1 MIPQEFWHSNFW
13 IKFRKAYPVLVLGL
27 LYRRCLS
34 LRHILLSKIF
44 CPYVALSAKNK
55 HTSSDLYPFG
65 EIFFSL
71 TTYPARIHEVYYTIC
86 SLLIQSSPANKI
98 ILTLTKEEFPDGESS
113 LPSKILKLKENGLE
127 ILWADTNLRPHNK
140 YFHVMKKYPKVTIVT
155 VDDDIIYSKHM
166 LSKLIKSYKQFP
178 RTVIALCTDKFIVK
192 KGNILPYSQSMH
204 CYDSKINEPR
214 MDLCANGYAGV
225 LYPPSILPQETFNV
239 EAIKKC
245 APIADDIWLKFMELS
260 SDIPVV
266 CAGKYKDP
274 VVMPQIQNTALNK
287 INGEQN
293 KNDYQQLAII
303 KEYSHIDFV
312 SKIKNSAT

>member
-55 HTSSDLYPFG
+55 HTSSDSYPFG
-65 EIFFSL
+65 EIYFSL

-98 ILTLTKEEFPDGESS
+98 ILTLTKEEFPNGESS

-127 ILWADTNLRPHNK
+127 ILWVDINLKPHNK
-140 YFHVMKKYPKVTIVT
+140 YFHVIKKYPEATIVT
-155 VDDDIIYSKHM
+155 VDDDIIYSRHM

-178 RTVIALCTDKFIVK
+178 RAVIALCTDKFIVK
-192 KGNILPYSQSMH
+192 DGNILPYSQSMH

-214 MDLCANGYAGV
+214 MDLCANGFAGV

-245 APIADDIWLKFMELS
+245 APIADDIWLKYMEIMGK
-260 SDIPVV
+260 IPVI
-266 CAGKYKDP
+266 CASPYKDP
-274 VVMPQIQNTALNK
+274 VVIPDGQGTALLKRN
-287 INGEQN
+287 NEQN
-293 KNDYQQLAII
+293 MNDYQQ
-303 KEYSHIDFV
+303 KEIHIFYSLFDF
-312 SKIKNSAT
+312 SKLIEQNC

>member
-55 HTSSDLYPFG
+55 HTSSDSYPFG
-65 EIFFSL
+65 EIYFSL

-98 ILTLTKEEFPDGESS
+98 ILTLTKEEFPNGESS

-127 ILWADTNLRPHNK
+127 ILWVDTNLKPHNK
-140 YFHVMKKYPKVTIVT
+140 YFHVIKKYPEATIVT
-155 VDDDIIYSKHM
+155 VDDDIIYSRHM

-178 RTVIALCTDKFIVK
+178 RAVIALCTDKFIVK
-192 KGNILPYSQSMH
+192 DGNILPYSQSMH

-214 MDLCANGYAGV
+214 MDLCANGFAGV

-245 APIADDIWLKFMELS
+245 APIADDIWLKYMEIMGK
-260 SDIPVV
+260 IPVI
-266 CAGKYKDP
+266 CASSYKDP
-274 VVMPQIQNTALNK
+274 VVIPDKQSTALLNQNSLQNQNDVQQKNIEEFYSNFNFAKK
-287 INGEQN
+287 IQD
-293 KNDYQQLAII
+293 KN
-303 KEYSHIDFV
+303 
-312 SKIKNSAT
+312 